1 MKKTKRPPSAVRRGL
16 RKGVYLLPSLFTMGN
31 VILGFYAVVRGL
43 QEDFLLASML
53 LFGAGIL
60 DGLDGR
66 IARLTHTESDFGK
79 EFDSLADVL
88 TFGMA
93 PALLAYLWAL
103 HEMERAGWLLALF
116 FLLCTAIRLA
126 RFNVQA
132 NSQTKSR
139 DFVGLPSPAAAGVV
153 AALLFLAF
161 DPTLKSLGLRSEWI
175 QRILPYMMVVVGSLM
190 VSTFR
195 YPGFKGIDLRRRLSY
210 RAFFVLTAII
220 LMLVYYPEA
229 FFPSIALIYW
239 LMGPLGWLF
248 GRFWRR
254 PVDSLERSADT
265 LEAS

>member
-1 MKKTKRPPSAVRRGL
+1 MKRPPGPVRQRL
-16 RKGVYLLPSLFTMGN
+16 RKGAYLLPSLFTMGN
-31 VILGFYAVVRGL
+31 IILGFYAVIRGL
-43 QEDFLLASML
+43 EGDFLLASML

-66 IARLTHTESDFGK
+66 IARLTHTESEFGK

-93 PALLAYLWAL
+93 PALLAYLWVL
-103 HEMERAGWLLALF
+103 REMERAGWLLAVF

-126 RFNVQA
+126 RYNVQ
-132 NSQTKSR
+132 TKIKER

-153 AALLFLAF
+153 ASLLFLAF
-161 DPTLKSLGLRSEWI
+161 DPTLRDLGLQADWI
-175 QRILPYMMVVVGSLM
+175 QRILPFMMVIVGSLM

-195 YPGFKGIDLRRRLSY
+195 YPGFRGIDLRKRLSY
-210 RAFFVLTAII
+210 RGFFVLAAVV

-229 FFPSIALIYW
+229 FFPLIALIYW
-239 LMGPLGWLF
+239 LLGPLGWLF

-254 PVDSLERSADT
+254 PAEPIERPTETAET
-265 LEAS
+265 LETT